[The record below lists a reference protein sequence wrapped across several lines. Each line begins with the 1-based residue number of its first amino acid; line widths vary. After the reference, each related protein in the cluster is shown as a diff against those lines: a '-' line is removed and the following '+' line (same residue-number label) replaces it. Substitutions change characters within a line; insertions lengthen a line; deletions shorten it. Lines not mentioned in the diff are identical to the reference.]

1 MKMSDSKQDRAD
13 KLAEYLKEVRDIDND
28 IAKELKKMQ
37 EAVHQGAMFVAGN
50 SKDITTVQERQAKQD
65 EMLKEMNKCLKEI
78 KKLVHDLQAKDIAE
92 VRLELARGKP
102 SWSVTIIIAFLSSVA
117 VGAIVFTLR
126 ALGGVQ

>member
-1 MKMSDSKQDRAD
+1 MSDSKQDRTD
-13 KLAEYLKEVRDIDND
+13 KLAEYLKEVRDINDN
-28 IAKELKKMQ
+28 ITKELKKVQETVHQ
-37 EAVHQGAMFVAGN
+37 EAMLVVGN

-92 VRLELARGKP
+92 VRLELAQGKP